1 MSTSVRRG
9 PMEWWSEVNHS
20 LVKAV
25 SGLAVSLF
33 LALNFPAVFLAIMAG
48 VLFYAIAPLA
58 VVTAYRKRHRIV
70 GVLELAVRFA
80 ARILEILREEY
91 ERTVVRRLQERK
103 RRQRI
108 RQEKEERF
116 RRYQRERN
124 RRKREHVRRAFAE
137 R

>member
-1 MSTSVRRG
+1 
-9 PMEWWSEVNHS
+9 MERWGEVKHP

-25 SGLAVSLF
+25 AGSAVLLF

-48 VLFYAIAPLA
+48 VLFYAISLLG
-58 VVTAYRKRHRIV
+58 VVCAYRKQYRII
-70 GVLELAVRFA
+70 GVPELAVRFA
-80 ARILEILREEY
+80 AKVLENLKYEY
-91 ERTVVRRLQERK
+91 DRTVVRRLQERK
-103 RRQRI
+103 RRKLI

-124 RRKREHVRRAFAE
+124 RRKREHARRASAE

>member
-1 MSTSVRRG
+1 
-9 PMEWWSEVNHS
+9 MERWGEVNHP

-25 SGLAVSLF
+25 AGSAVLLF

-70 GVLELAVRFA
+70 GVLGLAVRSA
-80 ARILEILREEY
+80 AKILESLREEY
-91 ERTVVRRLQERK
+91 DRTVVRRLQERK
-103 RRQRI
+103 RRKPI
-108 RQEKEERF
+108 RQEKEERLK
-116 RRYQRERN
+116 RYQRERN
-124 RRKREHVRRAFAE
+124 RRKREDARRASAE